1 MPARSLVPVLVLAA
15 LGAPVPAGAQKP
27 RGFDAAWSGV
37 HAAFDS
43 TLREHRT
50 VGGTL
55 WFLQG
60 DRVLAHANYGLA
72 DAASGRAVTDST
84 IFHWA
89 SITKT
94 LTAIGIMQLRDR
106 GKLSL
111 DDPIVKYV
119 PELRQ
124 VHDSFGDIGE
134 ITLRQLMSHS
144 AGFRN
149 GTWPWS
155 GDKAW
160 YPFEPTKWS
169 QLVAM
174 MPYTEILFR
183 PGSRYGYSNP
193 GIIYLGRVIE
203 RLTGDDYEVYVTKN
217 ILMPL
222 GMQHSYFDV
231 TPYHLLKDRS
241 NGYEVA
247 DGKATA
253 VGLDFDTGITTSN
266 SGLNAPLTDM
276 ARYLAFLT
284 GAPGHEA
291 LYDGVLKR
299 ASLEEMWRPVL
310 PTGSTDEGDSVTA
323 GFFSLHSGDRRY
335 IGKTGSQAGY
345 RSFFYVQPETRTAA
359 IGVVNTSGSGPADA
373 GPDADA
379 AWLLRDIRD
388 RLMQRI
394 FPLFH

>member
-1 MPARSLVPVLVLAA
+1 MPPRSLAPALVIAA
-15 LGAPVPAGAQKP
+15 LGAPLPVLAQKP

-37 HAAFDS
+37 HTAFDS

-160 YPFEPTKWS
+160 YP
-169 QLVAM
+169 
-174 MPYTEILFR
+174 
-183 PGSRYGYSNP
+183 
-193 GIIYLGRVIE
+193 
-203 RLTGDDYEVYVTKN
+203 
-217 ILMPL
+217 
-222 GMQHSYFDV
+222 
-231 TPYHLLKDRS
+231 DR
-241 NGYEVA
+241 
-247 DGKATA
+247 K
-253 VGLDFDTGITTSN
+253 
-266 SGLNAPLTDM
+266 
-276 ARYLAFLT
+276 
-284 GAPGHEA
+284 
-291 LYDGVLKR
+291 
-299 ASLEEMWRPVL
+299 
-310 PTGSTDEGDSVTA
+310 SV
-323 GFFSLHSGDRRY
+323 
-335 IGKTGSQAGY
+335 
-345 RSFFYVQPETRTAA
+345 V
-359 IGVVNTSGSGPADA
+359 
-373 GPDADA
+373 
-379 AWLLRDIRD
+379 
-388 RLMQRI
+388 
-394 FPLFH
+394 

>member
-1 MPARSLVPVLVLAA
+1 MPARFLASVLVLAA
-15 LGAPVPAGAQKP
+15 LGAPLPVRAQKP
-27 RGFDAAWSGV
+27 RGFDAAWAGV

-43 TLREHRT
+43 TLRQHRT

-55 WFLQG
+55 WFLQE

-94 LTAIGIMQLRDR
+94 LTAVGIMQLRDR

-124 VHDSFGDIGE
+124 VHDSFGDVGE
-134 ITLRQLMSHS
+134 ITIRQLMSHS

-174 MPYTEILFR
+174 MPYTEVLFR

-193 GIIYLGRVIE
+193 GIIYLGQVIE

-266 SGLNAPLTDM
+266 SGLTAPLTDM
-276 ARYLAFLT
+276 ARYLEFLA
-284 GAPGHEA
+284 GAPGH
-291 LYDGVLKR
+291 
-299 ASLEEMWRPVL
+299 
-310 PTGSTDEGDSVTA
+310 
-323 GFFSLHSGDRRY
+323 
-335 IGKTGSQAGY
+335 
-345 RSFFYVQPETRTAA
+345 
-359 IGVVNTSGSGPADA
+359 
-373 GPDADA
+373 
-379 AWLLRDIRD
+379 
-388 RLMQRI
+388 
-394 FPLFH
+394 

>member
-1 MPARSLVPVLVLAA
+1 MPTRSLVPVLVLAA
-15 LGAPVPAGAQKP
+15 LGAPHSVDAQKP

-37 HAAFDS
+37 HGRLRFD
-43 TLREHRT
+43 TPGAPNGWRDPLVPPGRPGAGARELRPRR
-50 VGGTL
+50 G
-55 WFLQG
+55 
-60 DRVLAHANYGLA
+60 
-72 DAASGRAVTDST
+72 ASGRAVTDST

-124 VHDSFGDIGE
+124 VHDSFGDVGE
-134 ITLRQLMSHS
+134 ITIRQLMSHS

-193 GIIYLGRVIE
+193 GIIYLGQVIE

-222 GMQHSYFDV
+222 GMTHSYFDV
-231 TPYHLLKDRS
+231 TPYHLLRNRS
-241 NGYEVA
+241 NGYEVQ

-266 SGLNAPLTDM
+266 SGSTPRSPTWPLP
-276 ARYLAFLT
+276 RVPR

-291 LYDGVLKR
+291 VYDGVLKR
-299 ASLEEMWRPVL
+299 PRSRRCGGPSCRPAA
-310 PTGSTDEGDSVTA
+310 PT
-323 GFFSLHSGDRRY
+323 R
-335 IGKTGSQAGY
+335 
-345 RSFFYVQPETRTAA
+345 ET
-359 IGVVNTSGSGPADA
+359 P
-373 GPDADA
+373 
-379 AWLLRDIRD
+379 
-388 RLMQRI
+388 
-394 FPLFH
+394 